1 MMKFTLSALSVAL
14 LMTVIP
20 AQADWLNAV
29 KDSVGTTLKGS
40 KDSAKAA
47 ALDSSVRVAL
57 GLTEG
62 KSTQAAI
69 AEKLGEPVSKSQK
82 DGKTLWLY
90 DVNLLSASY
99 PILTELVKTQD
110 AAQKAVQLS
119 FNDAVLAKVE
129 LIDQAK

>member
-1 MMKFTLSALSVAL
+1 MKFKLGALFVAL
-14 LMTVIP
+14 VVTAAP

-29 KDSVGTTLKGS
+29 KDGASSALKET

-47 ALDSSVRVAL
+47 ALNTSVRTAL

-69 AEKLGEPVSKSQK
+69 AEKLGEPASKTEK

-90 DVNLLSASY
+90 DVTVLSASY
-99 PILTELVKTQD
+99 PTLTELVKTQE
-110 AAQKAVQLS
+110 AAQKSVQLS
-119 FNDAVLAKVE
+119 FTADVLNKLE
-129 LIDQAK
+129 LITPAK